1 MNELRLIILIPLL
14 FASIIPF
21 VSEHRRRQIRLFGR
35 YRRWL
40 RRVDLYLK
48 FDKNDSGYQFMSI
61 ISNDISLGVDG
72 ISILLIVLTSML
84 TPICILIGWHSVT
97 KRIKEYLIFL
107 LRMESMII
115 IVFSVIDIWLFYI
128 FFESVLIPMYLIIG
142 IWGAREEKK
151 MAAYQFFMYTL
162 IGSLLMLLAIVWIY
176 VYRGTTNLLIL
187 REYRKNVSRGG
198 IDIDMSVYQ
207 EEQKWLW
214 LRFFA
219 SFATKV
225 PMIPVHLWLPQAH
238 VEAPTAGSVILAGI
252 LLKLGTYGMI
262 RLSLT
267 LFPEGSIYFTPLV
280 QAMSVIGIIYAS
292 LTTIRQIDLKRII
305 AYSSVAHMN
314 FVTLGV
320 FACDPIYGE
329 SRCIGVEGATM
340 LMISHGLISSAL
352 FIRIGVV
359 YDRYHTRLLPYYGG
373 LTTIMPIYSV
383 LFIFFTFA
391 NISFPGTASFVGELL
406 ILLGVFKENRLIRC
420 VARIGVVLG
429 AVYSIWLRNR
439 ILYGETSKYIVIKN
453 NYIDCTRK
461 ELAIILPLRMGTL
474 IMGINPNI
482 LIERIH
488 ASNYYWFI

>member
-1 MNELRLIILIPLL
+1 
-14 FASIIPF
+14 
-21 VSEHRRRQIRLFGR
+21 
-35 YRRWL
+35 
-40 RRVDLYLK
+40 
-48 FDKNDSGYQFMSI
+48 
-61 ISNDISLGVDG
+61 
-72 ISILLIVLTSML
+72 
-84 TPICILIGWHSVT
+84 
-97 KRIKEYLIFL
+97 
-107 LRMESMII
+107 
-115 IVFSVIDIWLFYI
+115 
-128 FFESVLIPMYLIIG
+128 
-142 IWGAREEKK
+142 
-151 MAAYQFFMYTL
+151 
-162 IGSLLMLLAIVWIY
+162 MLLAIVWIY
-176 VYRGTTNLLIL
+176 VYRGTTNLLVL

-391 NISFPGTASFVGELL
+391 NISFPGTASFVRELL

-488 ASNYYWFI
+488 ASNNYWFI